1 MKVGPSS
8 SRFRVRARLRTRPRL
23 APDSA
28 PRSQSPA
35 ASSPALAPPDLPF
48 TNRVLVRR
56 LPFEH
61 GSITTRAQQVPSRL
75 FGGQIRRDCV
85 EEVHQ
90 LAAPAAPTRHGSAP
104 SVRAA
109 TRTTDDQAAAGHV
122 FLGRNRACTHHD
134 GTTRA
139 DPPARAGALLTS
151 RVVRLHGVLELAV
164 GRNHGR
170 RVPATLVKDAVE
182 KAAMVE
188 EEAHAI
194 DPQPGSV

>member
-1 MKVGPSS
+1 MKVGAVELSVPSP
-8 SRFRVRARLRTRPRL
+8 RPITYPPEARTGEARRE
-23 APDSA
+23 AE
-28 PRSQSPA
+28 
-35 ASSPALAPPDLPF
+35 ALAPPHLPF

-109 TRTTDDQAAAGHV
+109 TRTADDHAAACHV
-122 FLGRNRACTHHD
+122 SLGGDRACAHHD
-134 GTTRA
+134 RTARA
-139 DPPARAGALLTS
+139 DPPPRAGALLTS
-151 RVVRLHGVLELAV
+151 RVVRPHRLLELPP
-164 GRNHGR
+164 R
-170 RVPATLVKDAVE
+170 RSNRRGVATSVVAQAVE
-182 KAAMVE
+182 VVAVVE
-188 EEAHAI
+188 QRAHVI
-194 DPQPGSV
+194 DPQLGAV